1 MRNVGLCTEGSRTV
15 SFTVCYITS
24 ICRTFNLDQ
33 RNYSI
38 NDNVTFT
45 KDYFHRSGRFG
56 HITRGHITWR
66 KVHEMLKYY
75 DYGTVVWTGGSND
88 VFQLKN
94 RFYENITEGK
104 RTSLIESLVLL
115 QV

>member
-1 MRNVGLCTEGSRTV
+1 
-15 SFTVCYITS
+15 
-24 ICRTFNLDQ
+24 
-33 RNYSI
+33 
-38 NDNVTFT
+38 
-45 KDYFHRSGRFG
+45 
-56 HITRGHITWR
+56 
-66 KVHEMLKYY
+66 MLKYY